1 MVCPNCGKDIGNSR
15 FCPECGADT
24 SKTAVV
30 KSKSNKKPIFKR
42 WWFWAIIAVFVLA
55 CIGSLSNNH
64 SNPVKTHTKEEA
76 KTNDGIVYI
85 SVKYT
90 EKYFDI
96 LQESIE
102 SLENSESSL
111 LDVYSTCEDMRNVLS
126 GFIDRLQEINDSVIN
141 SYIESAKNY
150 ISNINLI
157 AKEIMD
163 YIDND
168 DMSKLS
174 SAKEGIALIQSYKT
188 MFLDERE
195 KYLLSCGFTEEEADN
210 LLDEYIHNNSASSTI
225 TETGTSSK
233 DDIKEQAQQIL
244 EEFYSS
250 EEILSIRPQE
260 TKIEVQISS
269 PVLSS
274 QGPPEDWA
282 EIQEHAKSACSQL
295 KSDLGEESF
304 SNYILYL
311 VDPENVNLLS
321 VMGDE
326 VKYDVFG
333 DNDFSVPVDNP
344 GTISLEEF
352 NAIKTGMTYQEVFDI
367 VGSRGEVLSE
377 VDLGLGDE
385 YYTAM
390 YTWDGEGS
398 LGANAN
404 VTFQGGKVTSKA
416 QFGLE

>member
-126 GFIDRLQEINDSVIN
+126 GFIDRIQEINDSVIN

-163 YIDND
+163 YIDDNEI
-168 DMSKLS
+168 SKLS
-174 SAKEGIALIQSYKT
+174 SAKEGIALIQTYKT

-233 DDIKEQAQQIL
+233 DDIK
-244 EEFYSS
+244 
-250 EEILSIRPQE
+250 
-260 TKIEVQISS
+260 
-269 PVLSS
+269 
-274 QGPPEDWA
+274 
-282 EIQEHAKSACSQL
+282 
-295 KSDLGEESF
+295 
-304 SNYILYL
+304 
-311 VDPENVNLLS
+311 
-321 VMGDE
+321 
-326 VKYDVFG
+326 
-333 DNDFSVPVDNP
+333 
-344 GTISLEEF
+344 
-352 NAIKTGMTYQEVFDI
+352 
-367 VGSRGEVLSE
+367 
-377 VDLGLGDE
+377 
-385 YYTAM
+385 
-390 YTWDGEGS
+390 
-398 LGANAN
+398 
-404 VTFQGGKVTSKA
+404 
-416 QFGLE
+416 